1 MNDPTRPAGPPPA
14 ADGPMQ
20 AARSPAGLA
29 DAVRDQA
36 SGYAD
41 RRKSEAAGFLSELA
55 QALRSGGGELDGQ
68 AQVKPFVHAVA
79 DNLDALSDRV
89 ARRGWRD
96 LYRDAEAVA
105 KGNPLATALVV
116 GALGYGTFH
125 VLRSGEGDTRK
136 FRAPEHEQPWGGYP

>member
-1 MNDPTRPAGPPPA
+1 MNDPTRPAGRPSA

-41 RRKSEAAGFLSELA
+41 RRRTEAAGFLSELA
-55 QALRSGGGELDGQ
+55 SALRSGGGELDGQ
-68 AQVKPFVHAVA
+68 ARAKPFVHTVA
-79 DNLDALSDRV
+79 DNLDALSKHV
-89 ARRGWRD
+89 ARRGLRE
-96 LYRDAEAVA
+96 LFRDAEAVA
-105 KGNPLATALVV
+105 RGNPLATALVV

-125 VLRSGEGDTRK
+125 VLRSVGSETGKPPSEPR
-136 FRAPEHEQPWGGYP
+136 QPWGGYP

>member
-36 SGYAD
+36 NGYAD
-41 RRKSEAAGFLSELA
+41 RRRTEAAGFLSELA
-55 QALRSGGGELDGQ
+55 RALRSGGGELAEQ
-68 AQVKPFVHAVA
+68 AQVKPFVHVVA

-89 ARRGWRD
+89 TRRGWRE

-105 KGNPLATALVV
+105 RGNPLVAALVI
-116 GALGYGTFH
+116 GALGYGAFH
-125 VLRSGEGDTRK
+125 VLRSDDSDTRGSQ
-136 FRAPEHEQPWGGYP
+136 AAEPEQVWGGYP

>member
-20 AARSPAGLA
+20 ATRSPAGLA

-41 RRKSEAAGFLSELA
+41 RRRTEAAGFLSELA
-55 QALRSGGGELDGQ
+55 RALRSGGGELDGQ
-68 AQVKPFVHAVA
+68 AQAKPFVHAVA
-79 DNLDALSDRV
+79 DNLDALSDHV
-89 ARRGWRD
+89 ARRGLRE
-96 LYRDAEAVA
+96 LLRDAEAVVR
-105 KGNPLATALVV
+105 GNPLATAVVV

-125 VLRSGEGDTRK
+125 LLRSGNDDAPK
-136 FRAPEHEQPWGGYP
+136 SRAEPRQPWGEHP

>member
-1 MNDPTRPAGPPPA
+1 MNDPTRPAGPPSA
-14 ADGPMQ
+14 ADGPMC

-41 RRKSEAAGFLSELA
+41 WRKSEAASFLSKLA
-55 QALRSGGGELDGQ
+55 RALRSGGGELDGQ
-68 AQVKPFVHAVA
+68 SQVKPFVRTVA

-96 LYRDAEAVA
+96 LYCDAEAVA
-105 KGNPLATALVV
+105 KGNPLTTALVV
-116 GALGYGTFH
+116 GALGYGAFH
-125 VLRSGEGDTRK
+125 VLRSGEGDARK
-136 FRAPEHEQPWGGYP
+136 FRAPEREQAWGGYP

>member
-1 MNDPTRPAGPPPA
+1 MNDPTRSAGPSPA

-41 RRKSEAAGFLSELA
+41 RRRTEAASFLSELA
-55 QALRSGGGELDGQ
+55 RALRSGSDELDGQ
-68 AQVKPFVHAVA
+68 ARAKPFVHTVA
-79 DNLDALSDRV
+79 DNLDALSDHV
-89 ARRGWRD
+89 ARRGLRE
-96 LYRDAEAVA
+96 LLRDAEAVA
-105 KGNPLATALVV
+105 RGNPLATALVA

-125 VLRSGEGDTRK
+125 LLRSGNGDALKSRGEP
-136 FRAPEHEQPWGGYP
+136 RQPWGGYP

>member
-1 MNDPTRPAGPPPA
+1 MSDPIRPAGPSPV

-41 RRKSEAAGFLSELA
+41 RRKTEAAGFLSDLA
-55 QALRSGGGELDGQ
+55 RGLRSGGSELDGQ
-68 AQVKPFVHAVA
+68 AQVKPFVQTLA
-79 DNLDALSDRV
+79 DNLDALSDQV

-105 KGNPLATALVV
+105 RGHPLATALVV
-116 GALGYGTFH
+116 GALGYGAFH
-125 VLRSGEGDTRK
+125 VLRSGEGDACK
-136 FRAPEHEQPWGGYP
+136 SQAPERKQAWGGYP

>member
-1 MNDPTRPAGPPPA
+1 MNDPTRAADRPFV

-36 SGYAD
+36 SSYAD
-41 RRKSEAAGFLSELA
+41 RRRTEAAGFLSELA
-55 QALRSGGGELDGQ
+55 RALRSGGNELDGQ
-68 AQVKPFVHAVA
+68 AQVKPFVHTVA

-89 ARRGWRD
+89 ARRGWHE

-105 KGNPLATALVV
+105 RGNPLATALVV
-116 GALGYGTFH
+116 GVLGYSAFH
-125 VLRSGEGDTRK
+125 VLQSGNGDALKSPGEPRQ
-136 FRAPEHEQPWGGYP
+136 AWGGYP

>member
-1 MNDPTRPAGPPPA
+1 MNDPTRSVGPSPA

-41 RRKSEAAGFLSELA
+41 RRRTEAAGFLSELA
-55 QALRSGGGELDGQ
+55 RALRSGSDELDGQ
-68 AQVKPFVHAVA
+68 ARAKPFVHKVA
-79 DNLDALSDRV
+79 DNLDALSDHV
-89 ARRGWRD
+89 ARRGLRE
-96 LYRDAEAVA
+96 LLRDAEAVSR
-105 KGNPLATALVV
+105 GNPLATALVA

-125 VLRSGEGDTRK
+125 LLRSGNGDALMSRGEP
-136 FRAPEHEQPWGGYP
+136 RQPWGGYP

>member
-1 MNDPTRPAGPPPA
+1 MNDQSRPAGPPPA
-14 ADGPMQ
+14 ANSPMQ

-41 RRKSEAAGFLSELA
+41 RRKTEAVGFLSDLA
-55 QALRSGGGELDGQ
+55 RALRSGGGALDEG
-68 AQVKPFVHAVA
+68 ASVRPFVHTVA

-89 ARRGWRD
+89 ARRSWRE

-105 KGNPLATALVV
+105 RGNPLATVLVI
-116 GALGYGTFH
+116 GALGYGVFH
-125 VLRSGEGDTRK
+125 VLRLGESDTRRSQAAEPK
-136 FRAPEHEQPWGGYP
+136 QA

>member
-1 MNDPTRPAGPPPA
+1 MNDPIRPAGPPTA

-41 RRKSEAAGFLSELA
+41 RRKTEAAGFLSELA
-55 QALRSGGGELDGQ
+55 RALRSGGGELDGQ
-68 AQVKPFVHAVA
+68 AQAKPFVHVVA

-105 KGNPLATALVV
+105 KGNPMATALVV
-116 GALGYGTFH
+116 GTLGYGAFH
-125 VLRSGEGDTRK
+125 LLRSGKGDAHKSRV
-136 FRAPEHEQPWGGYP
+136 PEPKQAWGGYP